1 MALQDDFEYE
11 QVFIIS
17 ESKEEIREKEWDLLS
32 VIMPEKIPCREDMHN
47 WYNSLWN
54 NCNKYN
60 FKSLI

>member
-47 WYNSLWN
+47 WYNPCGIIVISTILN
-54 NCNKYN
+54 H
-60 FKSLI
+60 